1 MGAHRGGTCQRD
13 LLWTYVQQR
22 GDHSEQSGAGLYT
35 VANSGNYT
43 VENPDEAGLDNMTKL
58 FIGVDV
64 AIAVILIAAETIV
77 VLRWKKKRA
86 KTITVESKENS
97 IWN

>member
-1 MGAHRGGTCQRD
+1 
-13 LLWTYVQQR
+13 
-22 GDHSEQSGAGLYT
+22 
-35 VANSGNYT
+35 
-43 VENPDEAGLDNMTKL
+43 MTKL